1 MKQGYTLYFLTE
13 KAKNLELNKVN
24 YLTEKEK
31 SIIEVLRD
39 KALNVN
45 ELNNQLSNNK
55 VFMHNVTLKGILISL
70 NEEGWVEIK

>member
-13 KAKNLELNKVN
+13 KAENLELNKVN

-45 ELNNQLSNNK
+45 ELNNQLANNK
-55 VFMHNVTLKGILISL
+55 VFMHNVTLKSILISL

>member
-13 KAKNLELNKVN
+13 KAENLELDKVN

>member
-13 KAKNLELNKVN
+13 KAENLELNKVN

-45 ELNNQLSNNK
+45 ELNNQLANNK
-55 VFMHNVTLKGILISL
+55 VFMHNVTLKSILISL
-70 NEEGWVEIK
+70 NEEGWVKIR

>member
-13 KAKNLELNKVN
+13 KDENLELNKVN

-45 ELNNQLSNNK
+45 ELNNQLANNK
-55 VFMHNVTLKGILISL
+55 VFMHNVTLKSILISL
-70 NEEGWVEIK
+70 NEEGWVKIR

>member
-45 ELNNQLSNNK
+45 ELNNQLANNK
-55 VFMHNVTLKGILISL
+55 VFMHNVTLKSILISL

>member
-45 ELNNQLSNNK
+45 ELNNQLANNK
-55 VFMHNVTLKGILISL
+55 VFMHNVTLKSILISL
-70 NEEGWVEIK
+70 NEEGWVKIR